1 MSHLVRTCVWLFIAL
16 VGFVVGSFGRPVS
29 AQPTTNPIDL
39 GQRMT
44 LSWNE
49 RSVDCTVQEVRGTF
63 VRCAIPTA
71 DPFNRSPRYATWY
84 NTAVV
89 ESISV
94 RQP

>member
-1 MSHLVRTCVWLFIAL
+1 MSPRIRAFAWLFVGL
-16 VGFVVGSFGRPVS
+16 VGVVVGSFVRPVS
-29 AQPTTNPIDL
+29 AQPTGNPIDV

-49 RSVDCTVQEVRGTF
+49 RSVDCTVQEVRGPF
-63 VRCAIPTA
+63 VRCAVPTP
-71 DPFNRSPRYATWY
+71 DPFSRSPRHTTWY